1 MKHSYCIATVDRC
14 VEKKHLDV
22 IFNLLP
28 DGVYLSPACDDDS
41 PRFEIIHQRELLINQ
56 TQTRTRLVK
65 SEEYR
70 KLEAELSN
78 WQYRA
83 SYKDRGVSYSESF
96 SKQAQQEVDR
106 LVKQL
111 VSMAT
116 YEEYEV
122 AIEHLVREEDKMLC
136 EEWTYRVK
144 KALDEIE

>member
-14 VEKKHLDV
+14 LEKKHLDV

-41 PRFEIIHQRELLINQ
+41 HCFEIMHQRELSINQ
-56 TQTRTRLVK
+56 TEKRTRLVK

-70 KLEAELSN
+70 KLEVELSN

-106 LVKQL
+106 LTEQL
-111 VSMAT
+111 ASMVV

-122 AIEHLVREEDKMLC
+122 VIEQLVWEEDEMLC